1 MHSYRTPSAR
11 PHLVRTTLTA
21 LAAVAASLLLAMP
34 AEAGDTTPD
43 AQLQRWT
50 VAAGAPASAE
60 RGRVFFTS
68 KHGSEW
74 SCSSCHNAPPTTE
87 GKHAT
92 TSKPIAPMAPAF
104 NAKAFTDEAKVDK
117 WFRRNCKDVVSR
129 ECSAAEKA
137 DVLAY
142 LIAQKR

>member
-1 MHSYRTPSAR
+1 MHSY
-11 PHLVRTTLTA
+11 LYRTTLQALVA
-21 LAAVAASLLLAMP
+21 LAVSLPLAMP

-43 AQLQRWT
+43 AQLQRWSA
-50 VAAGAPASAE
+50 AAGVPASAE

-68 KHGSEW
+68 QHGGEW
-74 SCSSCHNAPPTTE
+74 SCSSCHNAPPTTQ
-87 GKHAT
+87 GTHAT